1 MFNVVQFVKKKLGR
15 LQTDVT
21 HKLHQ
26 IWECNER
33 NSKFIHRT
41 MINDRTPIECWFNP
55 KITSE
60 KSSIIVG
67 GLHQTMGILNVFRLN
82 RNYFISIIETM
93 QSMQML
99 PFILC
104 TIMGNK
110 TEQLIDIDV
119 QRDSPHNGTMGRME
133 TATEICVRNR
143 FHVFHCKDGPSTIE
157 KYLNQHQAPTKCWVN
172 KRRAWNHL
180 PQVKAPRL
188 LTNGK
193 LCNIH
198 HRYHLDAPD

>member
-1 MFNVVQFVKKKLGR
+1 
-15 LQTDVT
+15 
-21 HKLHQ
+21 
-26 IWECNER
+26 
-33 NSKFIHRT
+33 
-41 MINDRTPIECWFNP
+41 MINSRTPIECWFNP

-67 GLHQTMGILNVFRLN
+67 GLHQTMGIFGVSRFVK
-82 RNYFISIIETM
+82 NYFISIIETM
-93 QSMQML
+93 QSLQMF
-99 PFILC
+99 PFIWC

-119 QRDSPHNGTMGRME
+119 QGQWHNGKDGNSN
-133 TATEICVRNR
+133 RNLCSESISC
-143 FHVFHCKDGPSTIE
+143 FHCLDGPSTIE

-180 PQVKAPRL
+180 PRVKAPRL
-188 LTNGK
+188 LTNRK

-198 HRYHLDAPD
+198 HRLRSDVLD